1 MTAKYIGTRIK
12 ALREERG
19 LSQGELAR
27 LLGFKTPQTIS
38 DVETRTRRVKPD
50 ELMLAVETLGVSLK
64 DLTDPF
70 RLTGEGSF
78 SWRQTGVSTEQLREY
93 ERDAGRLIA
102 AFRFLAPLVGHKFPP
117 ERPVFG
123 LTSQSSYED
132 AMYAGERFVADFNLG
147 EVPALHLA
155 EVMERELG
163 ILVLMVDAVDGI
175 SGAACRLPELDA
187 VLVARGEV
195 RSRRNFDLAHELFHI
210 LTWDTMPPEYS
221 EEAMETGG
229 SRVEKLANSF
239 AATVLMP
246 AFAVKQFGDWSNL
259 TKESLIT
266 KLNFAADELQ
276 VTSSAL
282 RWQLVALG
290 ELERNVANS
299 LPSSA
304 LRNNGHDVP
313 IDSPPKLFSKPF
325 VEVLDL
331 AIAKGHVS
339 ILRVASLLDLTI
351 DSLADLFEER
361 GIAHS
366 IDL

>member
-27 LLGFKTPQTIS
+27 LMGFNNLQTVS
-38 DVETRTRRVKPD
+38 DVETGARRVTPD
-50 ELMLAVETLGVSLK
+50 ELMLAVEKLGVSLK

-70 RLTGEGSF
+70 RLVGEGSF
-78 SWRQTGVSTEQLREY
+78 SWRQTGLSTEQLREC

-102 AFRFLAPLVGHKFPP
+102 AFRFLAPLVEHNLVAKRP
-117 ERPVFG
+117 EFG
-123 LTSQSSYED
+123 LTSQSSCGD
-132 AMYAGERFVADFNLG
+132 AMQAGERFVADFNLG
-147 EVPALHLA
+147 GVPALRLA

-163 ILVLMVDAVDGI
+163 ILVLMVDAVDDI

-195 RSRRNFDLAHELFHI
+195 RGRRHFDLAHELFHI
-210 LTWDTMPPEYS
+210 LTWDAMPPEYS

-229 SRVEKLANSF
+229 SRVEQLANNF
-239 AATVLMP
+239 AAAVLMP
-246 AFAVKQFGDWSNL
+246 AFAVEQFGDWSDL
-259 TKESLIT
+259 TKESLIA
-266 KLNFAADELQ
+266 KLNLAADELQ

-282 RWQLVALG
+282 RWRLAALRK
-290 ELERNVANS
+290 LEWEAANS
-299 LPSSA
+299 LPRSA

-331 AIAKGHVS
+331 AIARGNVS
-339 ILRVASLLDLTI
+339 ILRVASFLGLTI
-351 DSLADLFEER
+351 ESLADLFAEH